1 MLRLFQNG
9 KGTTVS
15 KLNFVSHKITNFK
28 VMVMVPKFNTLIFD
42 ITQNLAQ
49 ILEVKLKDSIMA
61 FILPTIA

>member
-1 MLRLFQNG
+1 M
-9 KGTTVS
+9 VC
-15 KLNFVSHKITNFK
+15 KLNFVSHEITNFK

-49 ILEVKLKDSIMA
+49 ILEVRLKDSIMA